1 MNWSWTT
8 TKLLAGVV
16 ILLLGSGA
24 LHRWVRLSRVSAA
37 SVYRP
42 LCVSLS
48 NLPSHLGP
56 YVHKRDLPLSAE
68 VLQVAGVD
76 SFVHGEYVD
85 PVAGELVQLY
95 VGYWGHENL
104 GMGHGPE
111 VCYPAAGWQID
122 GAAKQRV
129 LQLPGANGVTDE
141 AVIGIHHFTRTEPQG
156 IEQQAVGFLAV
167 VDGQFHATSRGMF
180 MHRPPSSQDEG
191 FLAHIL
197 VSTPVMGTDWPAAD
211 TRIVNFMGRLLP
223 HVSRCLFGSTRGSSA
238 QGSDESGAPEQT
250 GRTHDGNE

>member
-1 MNWSWTT
+1 MNWNWTT

-16 ILLLGSGA
+16 ILLLGSGT
-24 LHRWVRLSRVSAA
+24 LHRWVRLSRASAA

-42 LCVSLS
+42 LSVSLS
-48 NLPSHLGP
+48 NLPSHLSP
-56 YVHKRDLPLSAE
+56 YAHKRDLPLSAE

-76 SFVHGEYVD
+76 SFVNREYVG
-85 PVAGELVQLY
+85 PAAGELVQLY

-129 LQLPGANGVTDE
+129 LEFPGADGASTK
-141 AVIGIHHFTRTEPQG
+141 AVIAVHHFTRTELQG
-156 IEQQAVGFLAV
+156 VERRAVGFLAV
-167 VDGQFHATSRGMF
+167 VDGQFRAASRGMF
-180 MHRPPSSQDEG
+180 MHRPPSSRDEG

-197 VSTPVMGTDWPAAD
+197 VSTPVTDTDWPAAD
-211 TRIVNFMGRLLP
+211 TRIVNFMDRLLP
-223 HVSRCLFGSTRGSSA
+223 YVSRCLFGST
-238 QGSDESGAPEQT
+238 QGSDKSGAVEQT
-250 GRTHDGNE
+250 QENA